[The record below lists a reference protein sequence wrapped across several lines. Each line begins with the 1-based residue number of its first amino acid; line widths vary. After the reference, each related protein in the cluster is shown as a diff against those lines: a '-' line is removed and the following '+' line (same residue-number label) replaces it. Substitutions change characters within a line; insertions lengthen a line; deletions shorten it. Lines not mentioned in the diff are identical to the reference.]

1 MTETKQKIIRAG
13 NSLAI
18 TLPASFVREGKIKA
32 GDEVI
37 VEQNAKY
44 KTIYVKPISARYTGS
59 KLTPEFY
66 EWLDTFTKKNQK
78 LLKVLA
84 KMP

>member
-1 MTETKQKIIRAG
+1 MAQKQKIIRAG

-18 TLPASFVREGKIKA
+18 TLPASFVKEGKIKA

-44 KTIYVKPISARYTGS
+44 KTLYVKPASAKYAP

-66 EWLDTFTKKNQK
+66 EWLDAISKKYK
-78 LLKVLA
+78 DVIKELA
-84 KMP
+84 KQ

>member
-1 MTETKQKIIRAG
+1 MSQTKQKIIKVG

-18 TLPASFVREGKIKA
+18 TLPASFVKEGNIKT

-37 VEQNAKY
+37 VEQNATY
-44 KTIYVKPISARYTGS
+44 KTLYVKPVSKGYTP

-66 EWLDTFTKKNQK
+66 EWLESISKKYEGVIK
-78 LLKVLA
+78 ELA
-84 KMP
+84 KK